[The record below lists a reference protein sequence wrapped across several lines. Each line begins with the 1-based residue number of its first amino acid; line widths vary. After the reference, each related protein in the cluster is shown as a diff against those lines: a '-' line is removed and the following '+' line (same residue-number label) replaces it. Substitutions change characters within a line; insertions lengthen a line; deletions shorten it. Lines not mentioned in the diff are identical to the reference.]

1 MLTLEAMAACPFRQR
16 GELRSVFVGNARNIA
31 FWVVLFLLVLA
42 LFNLFEN
49 GTSNFAATTVPYSD
63 FIARA
68 DKGEVTS
75 VTLDGEQIRVV
86 AKDGMNPAGSAVLS
100 CEPAKKS
107 AGPFPAMMIL
117 AVPPDR
123 KSVV

>member
-1 MLTLEAMAACPFRQR
+1 M
-16 GELRSVFVGNARNIA
+16 GNARNIA

-49 GTSNFAATTVPYSD
+49 GTSNFATQTVPYSD

-86 AKDGMNPAGSAVLS
+86 AKDGSTS
-100 CEPAKKS
+100 RRS
-107 AGPFPAMMIL
+107 GPRASRSRTI
-117 AVPPDR
+117 
-123 KSVV
+123 